1 MSDTLKFLQKEV
13 KRAKG
18 IESGTVVTFDRFIEK
33 RYNEMERRTELIAG
47 GEGKNFTYAAIFV
60 AGRWYFTGEGRL
72 GNSKMTTREFLERIA
87 EEDISNIRL
96 ATAFENV
103 SEDVD
108 FSEL

>member
-18 IESGTVVTFDRFIEK
+18 IESGTVVTFDRFINK
-33 RYNEMERRTELIAG
+33 RWNHMRQEAELLPD

-60 AGRWYFTGEGRL
+60 GGRWFFTGAGRL
-72 GNSKMTTREFLERIA
+72 GNSQMTTREFLERIA

-96 ATAFENV
+96 ATEFANV
-103 SEDVD
+103 SEEEYFDT
-108 FSEL
+108 L